1 MVYSHAESVFVLYHY
16 FSLQSFAA
24 VRKEL
29 SISYHDNEV
38 PCKTTVHRLVT
49 TFQNRGSVWE
59 EKHVPR
65 RTVLT
70 GNTLR
75 NVIGTLQ
82 NDSLVAILVSRKL
95 QIWL

>member
-1 MVYSHAESVFVLYHY
+1 MFVLYHY
-16 FSLQSFAA
+16 FSLQSFVA

-29 SISYHDNEV
+29 SISYHDKEV
-38 PCKTTVHRLVT
+38 PCQTTVHQLVT
-49 TFQNRGSVWE
+49 TFQNRGNVWE
-59 EKHVPR
+59 EKHVPC

-95 QIWL
+95 TNMAVVGVAF